1 MAKKTL
7 GYAELFWVCPN
18 CNGINP
24 GPEKTC
30 AQCGAPQPEDVEFQ
44 QADRLELLQT
54 EAVKEKVA
62 AGPDIHCPYCG
73 TRNPGN
79 AEVCSQCG
87 GDIAEGTPR
96 ETGKVV
102 GAFKSGPAQEIP
114 CPHCGAANLDTAAKC
129 SQCGGSMYVQEE
141 DELTEKGSGQSPAKK
156 KFPIVPVVILIAL
169 CFLAAVFLFFAFR
182 TEEITGTVEQVHW
195 ERSIAIEAIVP
206 VEYSSWEDQIPS
218 DAEVLSCDL
227 EVRSIES
234 EPVAGADEVCGTPY
248 SVDTGSGYAEIVQDC
263 EYHVYDSYC
272 SYSALEWQSIDSIA
286 LSGNDFNP
294 VWPDPNL
301 EDEQRLGAYTE
312 TYTIYFDT
320 ASGDYAYAM
329 DTFETFQ
336 QFSIGSEWNLEIN
349 SFGGVV
355 TVSK

>member
-7 GYAELFWVCPN
+7 GYAELFWACPN

-44 QADRLELLQT
+44 QADRLDLLQT

-73 TRNPGN
+73 TRNPGDV
-79 AEVCSQCG
+79 EICSQCG
-87 GDIAEGTPR
+87 GDIAEGTHR

-102 GAFKSGPAQEIP
+102 GAFKSGPAQDIP
-114 CPHCGAANLDTAAKC
+114 CPHCGAANPDTARNCA
-129 SQCGGSMYVQEE
+129 QCGGSMHVQKETQT
-141 DELTEKGSGQSPAKK
+141 TEKSSNQPPAKK
-156 KFPIVPVVILIAL
+156 KFPVVLVVILIAL
-169 CFLAAVFLFFAFR
+169 CCLAAVFLFFAFR
-182 TEEITGTVEQVHW
+182 TEETTGTVEQVNW

-218 DAEVLSCDL
+218 DAEVLRCDL

-272 SYSALEWQSIDSIA
+272 SYSVLEWQPIDSIT

-294 VWPDPNL
+294 IWPDPSL
-301 EDEQRLGAYTE
+301 ENEQRFGVSTQ

-320 ASGDYAYAM
+320 EFGDYVYAV
-329 DTFETFQ
+329 DTFESFQ
-336 QFSIGSEWNLEIN
+336 QFAIDSEWNLEVNAI
-349 SFGGVV
+349 GGVV
-355 TVSK
+355 SVSK